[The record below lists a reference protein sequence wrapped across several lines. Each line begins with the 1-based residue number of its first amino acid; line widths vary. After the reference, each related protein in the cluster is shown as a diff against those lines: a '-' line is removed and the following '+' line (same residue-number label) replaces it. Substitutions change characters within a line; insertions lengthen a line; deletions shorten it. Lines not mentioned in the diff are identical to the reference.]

1 MNKAKYIKVG
11 KVEFAI
17 VHVAKMT
24 KKEDFEKMFPSLASK
39 AYWEPLKAEI
49 KKLK

>member
-1 MNKAKYIKVG
+1 MSKVKYIKVG
-11 KVEFAI
+11 KVEFA
-17 VHVAKMT
+17 VEHVAKMT
-24 KKEDFEKMFPSLASK
+24 KKEDFEKTFPMLASK